1 MAFRQEILS
10 TLKQA
15 KNVLSDRYGIQA
27 LALFGSYSREDA
39 NTDSDVDILVE
50 LKNPI
55 GIRFIDLADELETLL
70 HRKVDLVSRKGIKP
84 KYFAS
89 IEPDLIYV

>member
-1 MAFRQEILS
+1 MALRQEILS

-15 KNVLSDRYGIQA
+15 KNALTDRYGIQA

-50 LKNPI
+50 LKSPI

-70 HRKVDLVSRKGIKP
+70 HRKVDLVSRNGIKP

-89 IEPDLIYV
+89 IERDLIYV

>member
-1 MAFRQEILS
+1 MALRQEILS

-15 KNVLSDRYGIQA
+15 KNALTDRYGIQA

-50 LKNPI
+50 LKSPI

-70 HRKVDLVSRKGIKP
+70 HRKVDLVSTNGVKP
-84 KYFAS
+84 KYYAS
-89 IEPDLIYV
+89 IERDLIYV